1 MRAGTIIASNY
12 FEMAKLLARSF
23 LDAHPGSTFV
33 ILLVDDG
40 DADAAVGPGT
50 DIELAMLG
58 DLGLDPSDIERMRT
72 IYDVME
78 LSTAVKPSL
87 LQYLLRDDDVACYI
101 DPDIYV
107 YRSFDDVVEPSAR
120 EVGIVLTPHVLHP
133 IPRDGCAPTE
143 RDVMQSGIMNLGFIA
158 VGRRAAGFLDWWQER
173 LLIDAVS
180 DVEVNL
186 FTDQRWIDW
195 VPALFDHEVCR
206 DPGMNIAWWNIHERI
221 LERTA
226 DGVTANG
233 SPVRF
238 VHFSGYSPST
248 PDVLSKHQ
256 APPPRT
262 AHAPG
267 SIIRELADEYG
278 QRLLASG
285 HAERAKV
292 PYRYATTADGIV
304 LSRAVRTTVRR
315 ALLDGAATGSE
326 VAGLTPGVPL
336 AWGSTSGQLRDWLLQ
351 PDSAHGGLPRVAV
364 ALWHSRADLRAAFP
378 DITGP
383 SAAGYRFWL
392 DHDPGAAEALPGL
405 VTVVAPPAAGSA
417 RPTHRVVRGVRRLAR
432 LVARAR

>member
-40 DADAAVGPGT
+40 DGDAAVGPGT
-50 DIELAMLG
+50 DIELAVLG
-58 DLGLDPSDIERMRT
+58 DLDLAPSDVERMRT

-78 LSTAVKPSL
+78 LSTAVKPSFL
-87 LQYLLRDDDVACYI
+87 RHLLRDDDVACYI

-107 YRSFDDVVEPSAR
+107 YRAFDDVVEAPAR

-143 RDVMQSGIMNLGFIA
+143 RDIMQSGIMNLGFIA

-195 VPALFDHEVCR
+195 VPALFDHVVCR
-206 DPGMNIAWWNIHERI
+206 DPGLNIAWWNIHERI

-238 VHFSGYSPST
+238 VHFSGYSPAS

-256 APPPRT
+256 APPART
-262 AHAPG
+262 PHSAG
-267 SIIRELADEYG
+267 SVIRELADEYG
-278 QRLLASG
+278 ARLLASG
-285 HAERAKV
+285 HAERSRV
-292 PYRYATTADGIV
+292 PYRYATTTDGIV
-304 LSRAVRTTVRR
+304 LTRAVRSTIRS
-315 ALLDGAATGSE
+315 AFLGGAATGSE
-326 VAGLTPGVPL
+326 AARLADGVPL
-336 AWGSTSGQLRDWLLQ
+336 AWGPTSARLRGWLLEAD
-351 PDSAHGGLPRVAV
+351 PAHDGLPRVAV
-364 ALWHSRADLRAAFP
+364 ALWRSRADLRAAFP
-378 DITGP
+378 DLAGTG
-383 SAAGYRFWL
+383 ADRYRYWL
-392 DHDPGAAEALPGL
+392 AHDPGAAEALPGL
-405 VTVVAPPAAGSA
+405 VEVAPEPVVDRTGSGSPLA
-417 RPTHRVVRGVRRLAR
+417 RIVRRLAR
-432 LVARAR
+432 LGARRR